1 MADILIG
8 LGGTGGKILKAFRQ
22 RLWTEFDSSQRKN
35 LPIEFIYV
43 DSDRAMLDA
52 SDISYQ
58 TIHGNCVFETREF
71 VDIKTHSNIDAIF
84 ANPKGYPRLMGV
96 LGNVGATQSAV
107 CPIGAAADQKRRA
120 GRMLFA
126 ANIDA
131 YLSRLARAV
140 QD

>member
-52 SDISYQ
+52 SDVSYQ
-58 TIHGNCVFETREF
+58 TIHGNCVFETSEF

-84 ANPKGYPRLMGV
+84 ANPDRKSV
-96 LGNVGATQSAV
+96 V
-107 CPIGAAADQKRRA
+107 
-120 GRMLFA
+120 
-126 ANIDA
+126 
-131 YLSRLARAV
+131 
-140 QD
+140 

>member
-52 SDISYQ
+52 SDVSYQ
-58 TIHGNCVFETREF
+58 TIHGNCVFETASLSISRHTATLMPSSP
-71 VDIKTHSNIDAIF
+71 IPKAI
-84 ANPKGYPRLMGV
+84 R
-96 LGNVGATQSAV
+96 
-107 CPIGAAADQKRRA
+107 D
-120 GRMLFA
+120 
-126 ANIDA
+126 
-131 YLSRLARAV
+131 
-140 QD
+140 